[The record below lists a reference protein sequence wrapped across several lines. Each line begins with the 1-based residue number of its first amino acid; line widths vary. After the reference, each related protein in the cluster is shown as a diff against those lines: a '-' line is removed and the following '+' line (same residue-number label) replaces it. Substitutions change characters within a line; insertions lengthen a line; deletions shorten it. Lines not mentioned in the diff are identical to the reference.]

1 MAAGLFSLARPLH
14 DCASRQDTGAD
25 LGTIT
30 EEQLQFL
37 VDQLEEEYAE
47 DRDYYINRTIL
58 DVMRQNDADPGL
70 VDLLSKAIGDRD
82 GVEIEW
88 SEV

>member
-1 MAAGLFSLARPLH
+1 MIALR
-14 DCASRQDTGAD
+14 DKDTGAD

-30 EEQLQFL
+30 EEQLQFV

>member
-1 MAAGLFSLARPLH
+1 MIALR
-14 DCASRQDTGAD
+14 DKDTGND
-25 LGTIT
+25 LGTIS
-30 EEQLQFL
+30 EAQLRFL

-47 DRDYYINRTIL
+47 DRDYYINRTML
-58 DVMRQNDADPGL
+58 DVMQQNGADPGL

>member
-1 MAAGLFSLARPLH
+1 MIALRH
-14 DCASRQDTGAD
+14 KDTGSD
-25 LGTIT
+25 LGTIS

-47 DRDYYINRTIL
+47 DRDYYINRTTVEI
-58 DVMRQNDADPGL
+58 MQQSGGDPDL

-88 SEV
+88 SRI

>member
-1 MAAGLFSLARPLH
+1 MIALR
-14 DCASRQDTGAD
+14 DKDTGND
-25 LGTIT
+25 LGTIS
-30 EEQLQFL
+30 EAQLRFL

-47 DRDYYINRTIL
+47 DRDYYINLTML
-58 DVMRQNDADPGL
+58 DVMQQNGADPGL

>member
-1 MAAGLFSLARPLH
+1 MIALR
-14 DCASRQDTGAD
+14 DKDTGAD
-25 LGTIT
+25 LGTIS

-47 DRDYYINRTIL
+47 DRDYYINCTTVEI
-58 DVMRQNDADPGL
+58 MQQSGADPEL
-70 VDLLSKAIGDRD
+70 INLLSEAIGDRD

-88 SEV
+88 SRV

>member
-1 MAAGLFSLARPLH
+1 MIALR
-14 DCASRQDTGAD
+14 DKDTGAD
-25 LGTIT
+25 LGTIS

-37 VDQLEEEYAE
+37 VDQLEKEYAE
-47 DRDYYINRTIL
+47 DRDYYINRTTVEI
-58 DVMRQNDADPGL
+58 MQQSGGDPDL

-88 SEV
+88 SRI

>member
-1 MAAGLFSLARPLH
+1 MIAVR
-14 DCASRQDTGAD
+14 DKETGAD
-25 LGTIT
+25 LGTIS

-47 DRDYYINRTIL
+47 DRDYYINQTML
-58 DVMRQNDADPGL
+58 DVMRQNGADPGL

-88 SEV
+88 SRV

>member
-1 MAAGLFSLARPLH
+1 MIALR
-14 DCASRQDTGAD
+14 DKDTGAD
-25 LGTIT
+25 LGTIS

-47 DRDYYINRTIL
+47 DRDYYINRTML
-58 DVMRQNDADPGL
+58 DVMKQNGTDPRL
-70 VDLLSKAIGDRD
+70 VDLISKAIGDRE

-88 SEV
+88 AKI

>member
-1 MAAGLFSLARPLH
+1 MIALR
-14 DCASRQDTGAD
+14 DKDTGSD
-25 LGTIT
+25 LGTIS
-30 EEQLQFL
+30 EEQLRFL
-37 VDQLEEEYAE
+37 ADQLEEEYAE
-47 DRDYYINRTIL
+47 DRDYYINRTML
-58 DVMRQNDADPGL
+58 DVMRQNGADPGL